1 METKK
6 YTSKDIELR
15 SEEAND
21 ILNAPPPRLLRI
33 SNVVIFFIALI
44 LLLLSFTV
52 TIPIYSKIPVH
63 LEPFKGNHWVQEGET
78 RLDQLTV
85 KPFSFQKVKKG
96 QIIGISNHIEF
107 IEINK
112 LNELMENNLNYNDK
126 SVFKE
131 IDFSK
136 LGKLENDYLEYKFG
150 KISMH
155 EFYLKFVDW
164 KKENLIVSE
173 KKGKLFIEINKSGI
187 VKYKIYPDNITSQ
200 YMIAEVSQENLEQLK
215 KDNLFLRIISPGGFK
230 NNKFKISLINDKYLK
245 NNDKFEVV
253 FEINNS
259 LLFSNI
265 SSIDGEIS
273 VLLREEK
280 FINLL
285 LPFLKSE

>member
-21 ILNAPPPRLLRI
+21 ILNTPPPRLLRI

-63 LEPFKGNHWVQEGET
+63 LEPFKAKNWVQEGKI

-85 KPFSFQKVKKG
+85 KPFSLQKVKKG
-96 QIIGISNHIEF
+96 QIIGMSNHIEL

-112 LNELMENNLNYNDK
+112 LNELMENNMNYNNK

-155 EFYLKFVDW
+155 KFYSKFINW

-173 KKGKLFIEINKSGI
+173 KNGKLFIEIDKYGI
-187 VKYKIYPDNITSQ
+187 AKYKIYADNITSQ
-200 YMIAEVSQENLEQLK
+200 YMIAELSQENLEQLK
-215 KDNLFLRIISPGGFK
+215 KDNLFLNVISPSGFK
-230 NNKFKISLINDKYLK
+230 NNKFKISLINDKYFK
-245 NNDKFEVV
+245 NSNKFEVI

-259 LLFSNI
+259 LLFSNV

-285 LPFLKSE
+285 LPFLKRE